1 MMFNFLDKIGS
12 AKANLDLGL
21 AVLKT
26 MLESLKPYA
35 DKPFVELIIGK
46 SCKDISN
53 LFQIL
58 TSILN
63 IISATSFQGILK
75 Y

>member
-46 SCKDISN
+46 SCKDIKFIPNPNKHFKHNYSN
-53 LFQIL
+53 
-58 TSILN
+58 
-63 IISATSFQGILK
+63 
-75 Y
+75 